1 MFSMRL
7 NRNKRY
13 GISIAMLLL
22 ALTTLSKSAQAVETL
37 SLEQALKLTLNNNP
51 TLHQFRFKDA
61 ILEAQKETDSQR
73 PEFEISAEIE
83 NIAGS
88 GNTSGFGAAE
98 STIALSSVLEFGG
111 KRQARISFADSRL
124 EHYRWQQQAMT
135 LDLLGDLTT
144 TFIETLRVQANMALA
159 QESLNLSQS
168 LLKTAQSRSIRGA
181 TPEAEVKR
189 AKAALVRAE
198 LLVTASESQ
207 FARQK
212 NLLAQF
218 WGSYD
223 PHFTKLSGSL
233 FKYPETESFDQL
245 FKYVENSPSFKVFLT
260 ETRMQEANISLT
272 KAKSRSDL
280 NWQLGVRRFEDSNDT
295 AIVAEFSIPLFTR
308 QRNQGQLREAQAM
321 RDAAQ
326 SAEKISLLR
335 LRNELFQAFSLRA
348 QSIDAVHRTKETA
361 IPALESALELT
372 RKAYLNGRYRY
383 QDLIASQQEL
393 LQAKQ
398 ALIDT
403 AATALISQAVI
414 EKLIGKPLNP

>member
-1 MFSMRL
+1 
-7 NRNKRY
+7 
-13 GISIAMLLL
+13 MLLL